1 MIPTVQREALA
12 VLAELCELSEDV
24 RFGQLL
30 AWLGELSV
38 DQTGRTLWEVDDEEF
53 LAVLY
58 RHREEL
64 IERLPELQRKA
75 MHSTKTANPPSDQP
89 TKAPLSTSAEIGH
102 Q

>member
-1 MIPTVQREALA
+1 MNPTVQREALA

-38 DQTGRTLWEVDDEEF
+38 DQIGRTLWDVDDEEF

-64 IERLPELQRKA
+64 VARLSESQRKA
-75 MHSTKTANPPSDQP
+75 MASRKTVQSPD
-89 TKAPLSTSAEIGH
+89 
-102 Q
+102 